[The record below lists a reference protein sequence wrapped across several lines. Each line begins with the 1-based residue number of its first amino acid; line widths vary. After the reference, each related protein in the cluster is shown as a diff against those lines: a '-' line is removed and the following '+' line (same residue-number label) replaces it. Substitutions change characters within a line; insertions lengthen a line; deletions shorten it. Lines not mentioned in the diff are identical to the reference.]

1 MNDFRLLVNL
11 CVREALSTRV
21 SSRRALSR
29 FARDRALEAR
39 VTGSIGLAAAD
50 IARSLASGHRR
61 RLRKNLVS
69 RLPYVRVPF
78 VRVPAASF
86 HFDPDSGK
94 LRLSLRRGEWC
105 SLVVP
110 VSDYH
115 RRVLANP
122 DHRVTQVHVGLWKVI
137 LLYARRPP
145 EPYAP
150 TPLVALDTNES
161 SLDGVTVDPKGAG
174 YVRVPFPEIRAI
186 QARHVGRRR
195 HLSRKKAHDRR
206 VSSRLL
212 GKEGQ
217 KECNRIRSR
226 LHALTRSLIDELAAQ
241 HAVLALEDLTEVPR
255 PRRRRSG
262 SRNAPGFVPNPSD
275 AASLRG
281 LRESSTDSSP
291 TRRLTEAFP
300 SSGWIPFARHEP
312 ARDVVKY
319 RNTEGGW
326 GPGSTAGSAGGLST
340 AS

>member
-50 IARSLASGHRR
+50 IARSMARGHRR

-86 HFDPDSGK
+86 HFDPDTGK

-150 TPLVALDTNES
+150 TPLVASTPTNPPS
-161 SLDGVTVDPKGAG
+161 TGLQSIP
-174 YVRVPFPEIRAI
+174 R
-186 QARHVGRRR
+186 GRGT
-195 HLSRKKAHDRR
+195 S
-206 VSSRLL
+206 
-212 GKEGQ
+212 EF
-217 KECNRIRSR
+217 RS
-226 LHALTRSLIDELAAQ
+226 
-241 HAVLALEDLTEVPR
+241 
-255 PRRRRSG
+255 RRSG
-262 SRNAPGFVPNPSD
+262 QFKPDMS
-275 AASLRG
+275 
-281 LRESSTDSSP
+281 
-291 TRRLTEAFP
+291 
-300 SSGWIPFARHEP
+300 
-312 ARDVVKY
+312 VVVG
-319 RNTEGGW
+319 T
-326 GPGSTAGSAGGLST
+326 
-340 AS
+340 